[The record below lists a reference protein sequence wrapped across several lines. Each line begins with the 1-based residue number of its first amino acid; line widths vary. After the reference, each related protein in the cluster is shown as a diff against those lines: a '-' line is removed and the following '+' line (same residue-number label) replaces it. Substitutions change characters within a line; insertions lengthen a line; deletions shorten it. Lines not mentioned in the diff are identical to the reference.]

1 MSPELALERRVQRLA
16 GRRIARVWYHDARAL
31 GPTVHEVAVAVHLE
45 LDDGR
50 RVRIGTSRELATR
63 HGFGVCLGARHT
75 LPPGVREVTGTPPW
89 QASAVAAARIHWRA
103 IEDALRSSL
112 RTGLAIGIDHLTRYD
127 FPQALEL
134 AWPGTALYIAAAR
147 LTSPTTAEGLASSLL
162 VIAGTGTLDG
172 LQLR

>member
-1 MSPELALERRVQRLA
+1 MTPELALERRAQRLA
-16 GRRIARVWYHDARAL
+16 GRRVARVWYHDARAL
-31 GPTVHEVAVAVHLE
+31 GPVVHEVAVAVHLE

-63 HGFGVCLGARHT
+63 HGSGVCLGEQHT

-89 QASAVAAARIHWRA
+89 ASDPITAARVHWRA
-103 IEDALRSSL
+103 IEDALRASL
-112 RTGLAIGIDHLTRYD
+112 RTGLAIGIDHLTRHD

-134 AWPGTALYIAAAR
+134 VWANSLLFVAAAR

-162 VIAGTGTLDG
+162 VIAGTAALDG

>member
-1 MSPELALERRVQRLA
+1 MTPELALERRAQRLA

-31 GPTVHEVAVAVHLE
+31 GPAVHEVAVAVHLE

-63 HGFGVCLGARHT
+63 HGFGVCLGDQQT
-75 LPPGVREVTGTPPW
+75 LDPAAREVTGTPPW
-89 QASAVAAARIHWRA
+89 EAGAVAAARIHWRA

-112 RTGLAIGIDHLTRYD
+112 RTGLAIGIDHLTRHD

-134 AWPGTALYIAAAR
+134 AWAGSVLFVAAAR
-147 LTSPTTAEGLASSLL
+147 LTSPTRAEGFAGSLL
-162 VIAGTGTLDG
+162 VIGGGSGLAR